1 MVKSC
6 AFYRWTL
13 ILGVTLL
20 VGCSSSRPMPHRN
33 KDFSPVL
40 PTTML
45 EEPVPDGSIYT
56 KGVRDGLFGDS
67 KAYRVGD
74 LITIV
79 LQEDMS
85 SIKNVSNNLNRKST
99 NSLLSGLQRAALA
112 GGSAFGWPW
121 MIASDLNNTPGEAE
135 TEQELKNES
144 SGSTGHANTLFGQI
158 SASVV
163 RVLSNK
169 NLVVRGEK
177 LITLNQGDEYI
188 QISGIIRPEDVL
200 PDNTVL
206 SFRVAN
212 AQITYSGSGEVHD
225 ATRAGWGTSL
235 LYKIWPF

>member
-1 MVKSC
+1 MKTC
-6 AFYRWTL
+6 ALYRW
-13 ILGVTLL
+13 IIFFAVTAL
-20 VGCSSSRPMPHRN
+20 VGCTSSRPMPHRN
-33 KDFSPVL
+33 KDFTPVL
-40 PTTML
+40 PTTMI
-45 EEPVPDGSIYT
+45 EEPIPDGSIYT

-79 LQEDMS
+79 LQEEMN
-85 SIKNVSNNLNRKST
+85 SIKGVSNNLNRKST
-99 NSLLSGLQRAALA
+99 NGFLSALQKAALA
-112 GGSAFGWPW
+112 GSGAFAFPW
-121 MIASDLNNTPGEAE
+121 MIAEDSPS
-135 TEQELKNES
+135 EQELKNES
-144 SGSTGHANTLFGQI
+144 SGSTGHANKLFGQI

-163 RVLSNK
+163 RVLSNQ

>member
-1 MVKSC
+1 
-6 AFYRWTL
+6 
-13 ILGVTLL
+13 
-20 VGCSSSRPMPHRN
+20 
-33 KDFSPVL
+33 
-40 PTTML
+40 ML
-45 EEPVPDGSIYT
+45 EEPIPDGSIFT

-79 LQEDMS
+79 LQEEMN
-85 SIKNVSNNLNRKST
+85 SIKGVSNNLNRKST

-112 GGSAFGWPW
+112 GASAFSWPW
-121 MIASDLNNTPGEAE
+121 MIASDQLDAE

-144 SGSTGHANTLFGQI
+144 SGSTGHANKLFGQI

>member
-1 MVKSC
+1 MVKTC
-6 AFYRWTL
+6 AFYRWAL
-13 ILGVTLL
+13 ILGITLL
-20 VGCSSSRPMPHRN
+20 VGCSTSRPMPHRN

-85 SIKNVSNNLNRKST
+85 SIKNVSNNLNRKTT
-99 NSLLSGLQRAALA
+99 NSLLTGLQRAALA
-112 GGSAFGWPW
+112 GASAFSWPW
-121 MIASDLNNTPGEAE
+121 MIASDFGDPDEAE
-135 TEQELKNES
+135 TEQQLKNES
-144 SGSTGHANTLFGQI
+144 SGSSGHANTLFGQI

>member
-1 MVKSC
+1 MKIC
-6 AFYRWTL
+6 TLYRW
-13 ILGVTLL
+13 IIIVAVTAL
-20 VGCSSSRPMPHRN
+20 VGCTSSRPMPHRN

-40 PTTML
+40 PTTMI

-56 KGVRDGLFGDS
+56 KGARDGLFGDS

-79 LQEDMS
+79 LQEEMN
-85 SIKNVSNNLNRKST
+85 SIKGVSNNLNRKST

-112 GGSAFGWPW
+112 GASAFSWPW
-121 MIASDLNNTPGEAE
+121 MIASDQLDPE

-144 SGSTGHANTLFGQI
+144 SGSTGHANKLFGQI

-163 RVLSNK
+163 RVLLNK

>member
-1 MVKSC
+1 
-6 AFYRWTL
+6 
-13 ILGVTLL
+13 
-20 VGCSSSRPMPHRN
+20 MPHRN

-40 PTTML
+40 PTTMI
-45 EEPVPDGSIYT
+45 EEPIPDGSIYT

-79 LQEDMS
+79 LQEEMN
-85 SIKNVSNNLNRKST
+85 SIKGVSNNLNRKSS
-99 NSLLSGLQRAALA
+99 NSLLSALQRAALA
-112 GGSAFGWPW
+112 GAGAFSFPW
-121 MIASDLNNTPGEAE
+121 MIASDQLDPE

-144 SGSTGHANTLFGQI
+144 SGSTGHANQLFGQI

>member
-1 MVKSC
+1 VKTW

-13 ILGVTLL
+13 ILAVTLL
-20 VGCSSSRPMPHRN
+20 VGCSTTRPMPHRN
-33 KDFSPVL
+33 KNFSPVL

-79 LQEDMS
+79 LQEEMN
-85 SIKNVSNNLNRKST
+85 SIKGVSNNLNRKST

-112 GGSAFGWPW
+112 GASAFSWPW
-121 MIASDLNNTPGEAE
+121 MIASDQLDPE

-144 SGSTGHANTLFGQI
+144 SGSTGHANKLFGQI

>member
-1 MVKSC
+1 VKIC
-6 AFYRWTL
+6 TLYRW
-13 ILGVTLL
+13 IIIVAVTAL
-20 VGCSSSRPMPHRN
+20 VGCTSSRPMPHRN

-40 PTTML
+40 PTTMI

-79 LQEDMS
+79 LQEEMN
-85 SIKNVSNNLNRKST
+85 SIKGVSNNLNRKST

-112 GGSAFGWPW
+112 GASAFSWPW
-121 MIASDLNNTPGEAE
+121 MIASDQLDPE

-144 SGSTGHANTLFGQI
+144 SGSTGHANKLFGQI

-163 RVLSNK
+163 RVLLNK

>member
-1 MVKSC
+1 MVKTC
-6 AFYRWTL
+6 AFYRWAL
-13 ILGVTLL
+13 ILAVTLL
-20 VGCSSSRPMPHRN
+20 VGCSTSRPMPHRN

-112 GGSAFGWPW
+112 GSSAFGWPW
-121 MIASDLNNTPGEAE
+121 MIASDLNNTAGEAE
-135 TEQELKNES
+135 TEHKLINES

-188 QISGIIRPEDVL
+188 QVSGIIRPEDVL

>member
-1 MVKSC
+1 MKTC

-13 ILGVTLL
+13 ILAVTLL
-20 VGCSSSRPMPHRN
+20 VGCSTTRPMPHRN
-33 KDFSPVL
+33 KNFSPVL
-40 PTTML
+40 PTTMI

-56 KGVRDGLFGDS
+56 KGAKGGLFGDS

-79 LQEDMS
+79 LQEKMDSM
-85 SIKNVSNNLNRKST
+85 KGVSNNLNRKST
-99 NSLLSGLQRAALA
+99 NSFLSALQKAALA
-112 GGSAFGWPW
+112 GSSAFAWPW
-121 MIASDLNNTPGEAE
+121 MMASDSPS
-135 TEQELKNES
+135 EQELKNES
-144 SGSTGHANTLFGQI
+144 SGTTGHANELTGQI
-158 SASVV
+158 AASVV

-206 SFRVAN
+206 SFRIAN

>member
-1 MVKSC
+1 MKIC
-6 AFYRWTL
+6 TLYRW
-13 ILGVTLL
+13 IIIVAVTAL
-20 VGCSSSRPMPHRN
+20 VGCTSSRPMPHRN

-40 PTTML
+40 PTTMI

-79 LQEDMS
+79 LQEEMN
-85 SIKNVSNNLNRKST
+85 SIKGVSNNLNRKST

-112 GGSAFGWPW
+112 GASAFSWPW
-121 MIASDLNNTPGEAE
+121 MIASDQLDPE

-144 SGSTGHANTLFGQI
+144 SGSTGHANKLFGQI

-163 RVLSNK
+163 RVLLNK

-235 LYKIWPF
+235 LYKIWPV

>member
-1 MVKSC
+1 
-6 AFYRWTL
+6 
-13 ILGVTLL
+13 
-20 VGCSSSRPMPHRN
+20 MPHRN

-40 PTTML
+40 PTTMI
-45 EEPVPDGSIYT
+45 EEPIPDGSIYT

-79 LQEDMS
+79 LQEEMN
-85 SIKNVSNNLNRKST
+85 SIKGVSNNLNRKST
-99 NSLLSGLQRAALA
+99 NSFLSALQKAALA
-112 GGSAFGWPW
+112 GGGAFSFPW
-121 MIASDLNNTPGEAE
+121 MMADDSPS
-135 TEQELKNES
+135 EQELKNES
-144 SGSTGHANTLFGQI
+144 SGSTGHANKLFGQI

-163 RVLSNK
+163 RVLSNN

-200 PDNTVL
+200 PDNTIL

>member
-1 MVKSC
+1 MKTC
-6 AFYRWTL
+6 RFYRWAL
-13 ILGVTLL
+13 VLAVTVL

-40 PTTML
+40 PTTMI

-56 KGVRDGLFGDS
+56 KGAKGGLFGDS

-79 LQEDMS
+79 LQEEMN
-85 SIKNVSNNLNRKST
+85 SIKGVSNNLNRKST

-112 GGSAFGWPW
+112 GASAFSWPW
-121 MIASDLNNTPGEAE
+121 MIASDQLDKE

-144 SGSTGHANTLFGQI
+144 SGSTGHANKLFGQI

-206 SFRVAN
+206 SFRIAN

>member
-1 MVKSC
+1 MKIC
-6 AFYRWTL
+6 TFYRW
-13 ILGVTLL
+13 IIIVAVTAL
-20 VGCSSSRPMPHRN
+20 VGCTSSRPMPHRN

-40 PTTML
+40 PTTMI

-79 LQEDMS
+79 LQEEMN
-85 SIKNVSNNLNRKST
+85 SIKGVSNNLNRKSS
-99 NSLLSGLQRAALA
+99 NSLLSALQRAALA
-112 GGSAFGWPW
+112 GAGAFSFPW
-121 MIASDLNNTPGEAE
+121 MIASDQLDPE

-144 SGSTGHANTLFGQI
+144 SGSTGHANKLFGQI

-163 RVLSNK
+163 RVLTNK

-200 PDNTVL
+200 PDNTIL

>member
-1 MVKSC
+1 MKIC
-6 AFYRWTL
+6 TLYRW
-13 ILGVTLL
+13 IIIVAVTAL
-20 VGCSSSRPMPHRN
+20 VGCTSSRPMPHRN

-40 PTTML
+40 PTTMI

-79 LQEDMS
+79 LQEEMN
-85 SIKNVSNNLNRKST
+85 SIKGVSNNLNRKST

-112 GGSAFGWPW
+112 GASAFSWPW
-121 MIASDLNNTPGEAE
+121 MIASDQLDAE

-144 SGSTGHANTLFGQI
+144 SGSTGHANKLFGQI

-163 RVLSNK
+163 RVLLNK

>member
-1 MVKSC
+1 MKIC
-6 AFYRWTL
+6 TLYRW
-13 ILGVTLL
+13 IIIVAVTAL
-20 VGCSSSRPMPHRN
+20 VGCTSSRPMPHRN

-40 PTTML
+40 PTTMI

-79 LQEDMS
+79 LQEEMN
-85 SIKNVSNNLNRKST
+85 SIKGVSNNLNRKST

-112 GGSAFGWPW
+112 GASAFSWPW
-121 MIASDLNNTPGEAE
+121 MIASDQLDPE

-144 SGSTGHANTLFGQI
+144 SGSTGHANKLFGQI

-163 RVLSNK
+163 RVLLNK